1 MFWTSEIIPIKD
13 WKRLSTKK
21 SLRQLIDELQ
31 ETIKELEAKFETKDD
46 KKKKY
51 LSETK
56 DYTKRL
62 ATKRKQK
69 KKQPMKFKSGKKILL
84 TKPLKKKV

>member
-1 MFWTSEIIPIKD
+1 MET
-13 WKRLSTKK
+13 
-21 SLRQLIDELQ
+21 LRQLIDELQ
-31 ETIKELEAKFETKDD
+31 ERIKELKAKFEIKDD
-46 KKKKY
+46 KKKEY

-69 KKQPMKFKSGKKILL
+69 KKQSLKFKSGKKILL